1 MGLMLTGLTE
11 GTQRRFLFDAGIVYR
26 DYGLGGQALI
36 GATRGGN
43 SIEVLQELRQMPVD
57 GQPGRVKGDTRLI
70 KDGAKLTVNICE
82 HTTALFLDMLPG
94 ATNTPTGT
102 HDVLTRSGQ
111 IAAGDYITNLAVVL
125 QKAGTAQY
133 FVFKIANALCMSGLK
148 MDFKEKDEAVATLEF
163 EGAYAVN
170 ALTVAPWELS
180 NPLEGVSGYYTFT
193 YTAGLHGLI
202 IGTTP
207 QTVQSGA
214 DGDWVYAK
222 ADTGY
227 HFVEWTDESVTNPRK
242 DLAAAANVTQAATF
256 AIDT

>member
-1 MGLMLTGLTE
+1 MALMLTGLTE
-11 GTQRRFLFDAGIVYR
+11 GTQRRFLFDAGIVYK
-26 DYGLGGQALI
+26 DYGLGTQALL

-43 SIEVLQELRQMPVD
+43 SIEVLQELRQIPVD
-57 GQPGRVKGDTRLI
+57 GQPGRVKGDTRII
-70 KDGAKLTVNICE
+70 KDGAKLTINICE
-82 HTTALFLDMLPG
+82 HTTNLLLDALPG

-102 HDVLTRSGQ
+102 HDVITRASQ
-111 IAAGDYITNLAVVL
+111 IASGDYITNLAVVI

-133 FVFKIANALCMSGLK
+133 FIFQIANALCVSGCK
-148 MDFKEKDEAVATLEF
+148 MDFKEKDEAVMTLEF

-170 ALTVAPWELS
+170 ALTTAPWQIS
-180 NPLEGVSGYYTFT
+180 NPLEGVSGFYTFT
-193 YTAGLHGLI
+193 YTAGLHGSI

-207 QTVQSGA
+207 QTVQSGD
-214 DGDWVYAK
+214 DGAAVYAN

-227 HFVEWTDESVTNPRK
+227 HFVEWTDSSTDNPRQ

>member
-1 MGLMLTGLTE
+1 MSLMLTGLTE

-26 DYGLGGQALI
+26 DYGLGTQALI

-43 SIEVLQELRQMPVD
+43 SIEVLQELRQMAVD
-57 GQPGRVKGDTRLI
+57 GQPGRVKGDTRNV

-102 HDVLTRSGQ
+102 HDVITRSGQ
-111 IAAGDYITNLAVVL
+111 IASGDYITNLAVVI

-133 FVFKIANALCMSGLK
+133 FVFKIANALCVSGMK
-148 MDFKEKDEAVATLEF
+148 ADFKEKDEAVITLEF

-170 ALTVAPWELS
+170 ALTTAPWELS
-180 NPLEGVSGYYTFT
+180 NPLEGASGFYTFT
-193 YTAGLHGLI
+193 YTAGLHGSI

-207 QTVQSGA
+207 QTVQSGD
-214 DGDWVYAK
+214 DGSAVYAN

-227 HFVEWTDESVTNPRK
+227 HFTKWTDDSTDNPRQ
-242 DLAAAANVTQAATF
+242 DLAAAADVTQEATF